1 MPNILSL
8 LKISEKQVADV
19 RIDTQPGTAV
29 VLSFETYLRIH
40 SAGSYEFK
48 LTQSAGSSSS
58 SELWINGIRVA
69 GCMCCASQ
77 GGTITLPAGRQH
89 LKVVFFW
96 RWLGRLHCSLL
107 QRGGHKQCRAAGA
120 GCCVRGRCPLLPDEL
135 LAALDEAII
144 PKTNG
149 GGFLIVHLVL

>member
-89 LKVVFFW
+89 LKVVFSGDGWGDSIALSYKGADTSNVEQWVPAAAYEDGVPCCPTSF
-96 RWLGRLHCSLL
+96 L
-107 QRGGHKQCRAAGA
+107 QRWMKRSFQKRME
-120 GCCVRGRCPLLPDEL
+120 VDS
-135 LAALDEAII
+135 
-144 PKTNG
+144 
-149 GGFLIVHLVL
+149 